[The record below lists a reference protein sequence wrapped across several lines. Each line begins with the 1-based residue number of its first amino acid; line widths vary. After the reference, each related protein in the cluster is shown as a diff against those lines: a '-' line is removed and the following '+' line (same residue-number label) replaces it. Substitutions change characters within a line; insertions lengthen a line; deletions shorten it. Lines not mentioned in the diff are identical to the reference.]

1 VFESIII
8 RNKRNPDADKPIDIG
23 FLAEALIF
31 YQSVK
36 IIADKAILKQLIHEC
51 GHEILLELIENRF
64 LIIEYLD
71 NGLAIQTHNTNTP
84 FERHDPI
91 VYSLPSQAL
100 DVVAPELFRE
110 STGKSGKG
118 RRISQRFL
126 RNVKSLSL
134 DPHNMPD
141 EVLIDFSNSNYVEQS
156 IIHMIKNYTPEYPNA
171 DKVKFQLHRD
181 GKSLLVN
188 TNIDFVT
195 LNKFYHKRIPPT
207 HSSMSPAHLLSHL
220 FNLRGDIYFCTK
232 FQSEITT
239 DPIST
244 GVFNIKYAD
253 LLQRQKISE
262 DALRLFQNFLFDD
275 AKAVCETI
283 NRGERTFKDL
293 LELISKAKKFQ
304 KWLAGKAPDSDLL
317 KEYYKEV
324 TADSW
329 VDKLPFK
336 TSRWSLFT
344 GVGLVIDAFGA
355 GGLGTAAGL
364 AISAGDALILDSI
377 IGGWKPNQF
386 IDNELKKFVKK

>member
-1 VFESIII
+1 MFESIII
-8 RNKRNPDADKPIDIG
+8 RNKRNPDADKPIDLG
-23 FLAEALIF
+23 LLAEALIF

-36 IIADKAILKQLIHEC
+36 IIADKAMLKQLIHEC
-51 GHEILLELIENRF
+51 GHEILLELIENRY
-64 LIIEYLD
+64 LTIEYLD
-71 NGLAIQTHNTNTP
+71 NGLAIQTHNNNTP
-84 FERHDPI
+84 YERHDPI
-91 VYSLPSQAL
+91 VYSFPKHAL

-118 RRISQRFL
+118 RRISRRFL
-126 RNVKSLSL
+126 RNVNSLSL
-134 DPHNMPD
+134 DPHNLPD
-141 EVLIDFSNSNYVEQS
+141 EVLIDFSNSNYVEHS
-156 IIHMIKNYTPEYPNA
+156 IIHMIKNYTPEYPNP
-171 DKVKFQLHRD
+171 DKVKFQLHRE

-195 LNKFYHKRIPPT
+195 LNKFYHMRIPPT
-207 HSSMSPAHLLSHL
+207 HSSMSPAYLLSYL

-232 FQSEITT
+232 FHSEITT

-262 DALRLFQNFLFDD
+262 DALRLFQNFLFED
-275 AKAVCETI
+275 AKAVCDTI

-293 LELISKAKKFQ
+293 LDLISKAKKFQ
-304 KWLAGKAPDSDLL
+304 KWLAGKDPDSDLL

-329 VDKLPFK
+329 VDKLPGK
-336 TSRWSLFT
+336 TARWSLFT
-344 GVGLVIDAFGA
+344 GVGLAIDALGA

-377 IGGWKPNQF
+377 IGGWKPNLF